1 MLPGTS
7 GRCIFRRR
15 LLADETEQ
23 RRGGKRRRGGAGG
36 HRFPGLHPADV
47 DDDGRD
53 NVNATD
59 PADLCFRGIVL
70 RHRRPHESATRAATA
85 AAAGTARI
93 IPDAADGH
101 GRVLVVHPRRA
112 RQNSALRER
121 YPVPAGFAE
130 AIDGEPLFV
139 QQDARHIEVADER

>member
-1 MLPGTS
+1 MH
-7 GRCIFRRR
+7 FRPR

-23 RRGGKRRRGGAGG
+23 RRGWKRRGGAGG
-36 HRFPGLHPADV
+36 HQPPGLHPADV

-53 NVNATD
+53 NVGATD
-59 PADLCFRGIVL
+59 AADLRFRGIML
-70 RHRRPHESATRAATA
+70 CHRRPDESATPATT
-85 AAAGTARI
+85 AAGTARI
-93 IPDAADGH
+93 SLVAADGH

-112 RQNSALRER
+112 HQNSALRER

-130 AIDGEPLFV
+130 AIDSEPLFV